1 MAVKKR
7 INELT
12 DLLNEYAVKYYVE
25 DNPVVSDYEYDML
38 LRELKSLEEQYPQFR
53 RSDSPTQRVGGAV
66 LEGFESVRHE
76 VPMES
81 LQDAF
86 SREEIEEFDRRVK
99 GVFPTARYAVELKID
114 GLSVEAEY
122 VNGAFVRAATRGDG
136 VVGEDITENMKTV
149 RALPLSIKNAPPRLI
164 VRGEVYMPKK
174 TFAELNARREENGEP
189 LFANPRNAAAGSL
202 RQLDSR
208 ITAQRNLSIFV
219 FNLQLC
225 EGREFSSHKQTL
237 DALRE
242 YGFPVSPYYTLFD
255 SIDDAWNEIQR
266 LGEERSSLPF
276 DIDGAVIKTDDLSMR
291 AAMGSTSK
299 YPKWAI
305 AYKYPPEEKET
316 VLREIRVNVGRTGV
330 LTPLAIFDPVFLAGS
345 TVSKATL
352 HNKDLI
358 AEKDIRVGDTV
369 VIRKA
374 GDIIPEVVRSLPEK
388 RPEGTVEFTMP
399 SHCPDCGSVLVTEGP
414 ITRCDNSEC
423 PAQLI
428 KNIIHFVSRD
438 AMDIDG
444 MGTSIV
450 EVFVEQGMIAS
461 AADLYALKKDEI
473 AGLDR
478 FGEKS
483 ADNLLRSIEDS
494 RTRGLDRLIYA
505 LGIRQ
510 VGQKAGKILAKQFRS
525 MDALAAASEEELCVI
540 EDVGPI
546 TAHYIREYFS
556 NPKNLL
562 YLERLK
568 AAGLNFEDTS
578 EEAGTKFSGK
588 TFVLTGA
595 LPTYTRDEASR
606 LIEAEGG
613 KVSGSV
619 SKKTSYVVAGEEA
632 GSKLVKAQTLGI
644 PVIDEAELRRMLGI
658 N

>member
-122 VNGAFVRAATRGDG
+122 VNGTFVRAATRGDG
-136 VVGEDITENMKTV
+136 IVGEDITENMKTV

-483 ADNLLRSIEDS
+483 ADNLLRSIEES

-510 VGQKAGKILAKQFRS
+510 VGQKAGKILAKRFRS

-578 EEAGTKFSGK
+578 EEAGTKFAGK
-588 TFVLTGA
+588 TFVLTGT

>member
-1 MAVKKR
+1 MKKR

-136 VVGEDITENMKTV
+136 IVGEDITENMKTV

-399 SHCPDCGSVLVTEGP
+399 THCPDCGSVLVTEGP

-450 EVFVEQGMIAS
+450 EIFVEKGMIAS

-483 ADNLLRSIEDS
+483 ADNLLRSIEES

-578 EEAGTKFSGK
+578 EEAGTKFTGK

-658 N
+658 D

>member
-1 MAVKKR
+1 MEKR

-38 LRELKSLEEQYPQFR
+38 LRELKTLEEQYPQFR

-99 GVFPTARYAVELKID
+99 GIFPNARYAVELKID

-202 RQLDSR
+202 RQLDSK

-225 EGREFSSHKQTL
+225 EGREFSSHKETL

-358 AEKDIRVGDTV
+358 AEKGIRVGDTV

-388 RPEGTVEFTMP
+388 RPEGTVEFSMP
-399 SHCPDCGSVLVTEGP
+399 THCPDCGSVLVTEGP

-450 EVFVEQGMIAS
+450 EVFVERGMIAS
-461 AADLYALKKDEI
+461 AADLYALKRDEI
-473 AGLDR
+473 ADLDR

-483 ADNLLRSIEDS
+483 ADNLLRSIDES
-494 RTRGLDRLIYA
+494 RSRGLDRLIYA

-510 VGQKAGKILAKQFRS
+510 VGQKAGKILAKRFRS

-556 NPKNLL
+556 NPKNLQ
-562 YLERLK
+562 YLDRLK

-578 EEAGTKFSGK
+578 EEAGTKFTGK
-588 TFVLTGA
+588 TFVLTGT

-632 GSKLVKAQTLGI
+632 GSKLVKAQALGI
-644 PVIDEAELRRMLGI
+644 PVIDEAELRRMLEI
-658 N
+658 D

>member
-1 MAVKKR
+1 MEKR

-38 LRELKSLEEQYPQFR
+38 LRELKTLEEQYPQFR

-99 GVFPTARYAVELKID
+99 GIFPNARYAVELKID

-202 RQLDSR
+202 RQLDSK

-225 EGREFSSHKQTL
+225 EGREFSSHKETL

-255 SIDDAWNEIQR
+255 SIDDAWSEIQR

-388 RPEGTVEFTMP
+388 RPEGTVEFAMP
-399 SHCPDCGSVLVTEGP
+399 THCPDCGSVLVTEGP

-450 EVFVEQGMIAS
+450 EVFVERGMIAS
-461 AADLYALKKDEI
+461 AADLYALKRVEI
-473 AGLDR
+473 ADLDR

-483 ADNLLRSIEDS
+483 ADNLLRSIDES

-510 VGQKAGKILAKQFRS
+510 VGQKAGKILAKRFRS
-525 MDALAAASEEELCVI
+525 MDALAKATEEDLCVI

-546 TAHYIREYFS
+546 TAHYIREYFN
-556 NPKNLL
+556 NPKNLQ
-562 YLERLK
+562 YLDRLK

-578 EEAGTKFSGK
+578 EEAGTKFTGK
-588 TFVLTGA
+588 TFVLTGT

-632 GSKLVKAQTLGI
+632 GSKLVKAQALGI
-644 PVIDEAELRRMLGI
+644 PVIDEAELRRMLEI
-658 N
+658 D

>member
-1 MAVKKR
+1 
-7 INELT
+7 
-12 DLLNEYAVKYYVE
+12 
-25 DNPVVSDYEYDML
+25 
-38 LRELKSLEEQYPQFR
+38 
-53 RSDSPTQRVGGAV
+53 
-66 LEGFESVRHE
+66 
-76 VPMES
+76 
-81 LQDAF
+81 
-86 SREEIEEFDRRVK
+86 
-99 GVFPTARYAVELKID
+99 
-114 GLSVEAEY
+114 
-122 VNGAFVRAATRGDG
+122 
-136 VVGEDITENMKTV
+136 
-149 RALPLSIKNAPPRLI
+149 
-164 VRGEVYMPKK
+164 
-174 TFAELNARREENGEP
+174 EP

-483 ADNLLRSIEDS
+483 ADNLLRSIEES

-510 VGQKAGKILAKQFRS
+510 VGQKAGKILAKRFRS

-578 EEAGTKFSGK
+578 EEAGTKFTGK

-658 N
+658 D